1 MAGETDLQRL
11 LATMQATLNPGSYVF
26 CQADDLSGVDKGHVI
41 GMFQEAEGMTLIV
54 RREYADAQGWA
65 YDYVAA
71 WITLRVHSS
80 LAAVGLTAA
89 FSTALAGA
97 GISCNVVA
105 ALHHDHLFV
114 AEADAERALA
124 VLHDLAGSA

>member
-1 MAGETDLQRL
+1 MTGETDLHRL
-11 LATMQATLNPGSYVF
+11 LKTMQATLNPGSYVF
-26 CQADDLSGVDKGHVI
+26 CQAEDLSGVELAEVI
-41 GMFQEAEGMTLIV
+41 GMFREAEGMTLIV
-54 RREYADAQGWA
+54 RREYADVRGWN

-80 LAAVGLTAA
+80 LAAVGLTAT
-89 FSTALAGA
+89 FSGALAGA

-105 ALHHDHLFV
+105 ALYHDHIFV

-124 VLHDLAGSA
+124 VLHALAASA